1 MQAGP
6 RLLEIG
12 DFNAMKRLSSVVLA
26 AFTAMV
32 AMSSAVHA
40 ADTYPTRTTAIYVPY
55 SPGGITDVL
64 ARIVAQELG
73 EQMDKT
79 YIVEN
84 KPGGGTVVA
93 VMTML
98 NAMPD
103 GYTLMVAPNGTLA
116 INPTLRKSLPF
127 KLSDVKPIALI
138 GWLPFALVASNDFP
152 AKTVKDLI
160 DLAKKK
166 PGEINYG
173 SGGFGT
179 NGAIFMSL
187 MESLTGIKMLH
198 VPFSGSAPQLTA
210 TIANQVQVGFV
221 DINSA
226 AGLAKGGKL
235 RVLAVTSTERS
246 SVMPDVPTMEEAGVK
261 GYDAVSWQMLIAPA
275 GTPKAVADLLNEKV
289 NAIIQK
295 PDVKAKIEKLGVTPG
310 GKRDIAELDKFL
322 HAEETIWSDVIKKA
336 GLAGSI

>member
-1 MQAGP
+1 
-6 RLLEIG
+6 
-12 DFNAMKRLSSVVLA
+12 MKRLSSVLLA
-26 AFTAMV
+26 AAAMIV
-32 AMSSAVHA
+32 LSFAVHA
-40 ADTYPTRTTAIYVPY
+40 ADTYPARTTTIYVPY

-64 ARIVAQELG
+64 GRIVAQKLSEQLG
-73 EQMDKT
+73 KT

-98 NAMPD
+98 HASPD
-103 GYTLMVAPNGTLA
+103 GYTLMMAPNGTLA

-127 KLSDVKPIALI
+127 KLDDVKPIALV
-138 GWLPFALVASNDFP
+138 GSLPFALVASNDFP

-166 PGEINYG
+166 PGEFNYG

-187 MESLTGIKMLH
+187 MESLTGIKMVH

-210 TIANQVQVGFV
+210 TMANQVQVGFV

-226 AGLAKGGKL
+226 AGLAKGGQL

-246 SVMPDVPTMEEAGVK
+246 SVLPDVPTMEEAGVK

-275 GTPKAVADLLNEKV
+275 ATPKPVADLLNEKV
-289 NAIIQK
+289 NAIIQT

-310 GKRDIAELDKFL
+310 GKRNVAELDKFL
-322 HAEETIWSDVIKKA
+322 HNEEARWSDVIKKA